1 MKNGGAVMKKESVFE
16 VTHQSILETAKDLF
30 LTNGYKNTSTRDIAK
45 AANITQPALYYH
57 FSNKEILFI
66 EINKQIGIQLKSAI
80 EQIHKEQDTIEN
92 QLIKCTNALLTVYHR
107 DIFSFIHQ
115 SAAEMEQENKQQL
128 FYILNDYY
136 LIPLQTIFE
145 SSQEPLNSSV
155 SSKKAAQ
162 FYLMSLSLLFSTIHQ
177 LSTEKERSAQ
187 ISELM
192 DMVLHGVLS

>member
-1 MKNGGAVMKKESVFE
+1 MENGGRAMKKETVFE
-16 VTHQSILETAKDLF
+16 ITHQSILETAKELF

-45 AANITQPALYYH
+45 AVNITQPALYYH
-57 FSNKEILFI
+57 FSNKEVLFI
-66 EINKQIGIQLKSAI
+66 EINKQIGSQLKH
-80 EQIHKEQDTIEN
+80 EMGQIQDEPDSLEN
-92 QLIKCTNALLTVYHR
+92 KLIKCTNALLNVYHR

-136 LIPLQTIFE
+136 LKPLQAIFE
-145 SSQEPLNSSV
+145 TSQTPLNTMV

-177 LSTEKERSAQ
+177 ISTEKERSEQ

-192 DMVLHGVLS
+192 SMVLHGVLS

>member
-1 MKNGGAVMKKESVFE
+1 MKKESVFE

>member
-1 MKNGGAVMKKESVFE
+1 MKKETVFE
-16 VTHQSILETAKDLF
+16 ITHQSILETAKELF

-45 AANITQPALYYH
+45 AVNITQPALYYH
-57 FSNKEILFI
+57 FSNKEVLFI
-66 EINKQIGIQLKSAI
+66 EINKQIGSQLKH
-80 EQIHKEQDTIEN
+80 EMGQIQDEPDSLEN
-92 QLIKCTNALLTVYHR
+92 KLIKCTNALLNVYHR

-136 LIPLQTIFE
+136 LKPLQAIFE
-145 SSQEPLNSSV
+145 TSQTPLNTMV

-177 LSTEKERSAQ
+177 ISTEKERSEQ

-192 DMVLHGVLS
+192 SMVLHGVLS

>member
-1 MKNGGAVMKKESVFE
+1 MENGGRAMKKETVFE
-16 VTHQSILETAKDLF
+16 ITHQSILETAKELF

-45 AANITQPALYYH
+45 AVNITQPALYYH
-57 FSNKEILFI
+57 FSNKEVLFI
-66 EINKQIGIQLKSAI
+66 EINKQIGSQLKH
-80 EQIHKEQDTIEN
+80 EMGQIQDEPDSLEN
-92 QLIKCTNALLTVYHR
+92 KLIKCTNALLNVYHR

-136 LIPLQTIFE
+136 LKPLQAIFE
-145 SSQEPLNSSV
+145 TSQTPLNTMV

-177 LSTEKERSAQ
+177 ISTEKERSEQ
-187 ISELM
+187 IAELM
-192 DMVLHGVLS
+192 SMVLHGVLS

>member
-1 MKNGGAVMKKESVFE
+1 MKKESVFE

-115 SAAEMEQENKQQL
+115 SSAEMEQENKQQL

>member
-1 MKNGGAVMKKESVFE
+1 MKKETVFE
-16 VTHQSILETAKDLF
+16 ITHQSILETAKELF

-57 FSNKEILFI
+57 FSNKELLFI
-66 EINKQIGIQLKSAI
+66 EINKQIGTQLKNEI
-80 EQIHKEQDTIEN
+80 EQIHKDPDTIEN
-92 QLIKCTNALLTVYHR
+92 QLIKCTKALLTVYHR

-115 SAAEMEQENKQQL
+115 SATEMEQENKQQL

-136 LIPLQTIFE
+136 LKPLQAIFE
-145 SSQEPLNSSV
+145 SSQTPLSSKV

-177 LSTEKERSAQ
+177 LSTEKECSEQ
-187 ISELM
+187 ITELM
-192 DMVLHGVLS
+192 NMVLHGVLS

>member
-1 MKNGGAVMKKESVFE
+1 MKKESVFE

-30 LTNGYKNTSTRDIAK
+30 LMNGYKNTSTRDIAK

>member
-1 MKNGGAVMKKESVFE
+1 MKKETVFE
-16 VTHQSILETAKDLF
+16 ITHQSILETAKELF

-57 FSNKEILFI
+57 FSNKELLFI
-66 EINKQIGIQLKSAI
+66 EINKQIGTQLKNEI
-80 EQIHKEQDTIEN
+80 EQIQEDPDTIEN
-92 QLIKCTNALLTVYHR
+92 QLIKCTKALLTVYHR

-115 SAAEMEQENKQQL
+115 SATEMEQENKQQL

-136 LIPLQTIFE
+136 LKPLQAIFE
-145 SSQEPLNSSV
+145 SSQTPLSSKV

-177 LSTEKERSAQ
+177 LSTEKEYSEQ
-187 ISELM
+187 IAELM
-192 DMVLHGVLS
+192 NMVLHGVLS

>member
-1 MKNGGAVMKKESVFE
+1 MKKESVFE

-30 LTNGYKNTSTRDIAK
+30 LMNGYKNTSTRDIAK

-80 EQIHKEQDTIEN
+80 EQIHEEQDTIEN

>member
-1 MKNGGAVMKKESVFE
+1 MENGGRAMKKETVFE
-16 VTHQSILETAKDLF
+16 ITHQAILETAKELF

-45 AANITQPALYYH
+45 AVNITQPALYYH
-57 FSNKEILFI
+57 FSNKEVLFI
-66 EINKQIGIQLKSAI
+66 EINKQIGSQLKH
-80 EQIHKEQDTIEN
+80 EMGQIQDEPDSLEN
-92 QLIKCTNALLTVYHR
+92 KLIKCTNALLNVYHR

-136 LIPLQTIFE
+136 LKPLQAIFE
-145 SSQEPLNSSV
+145 TSQTPLNTMV

-177 LSTEKERSAQ
+177 ISTEKERSEQ

-192 DMVLHGVLS
+192 SMVLHGVLS

>member
-1 MKNGGAVMKKESVFE
+1 MKKETVFD
-16 VTHQSILETAKDLF
+16 VTHQSILEIAKELF

-45 AANITQPALYYH
+45 AVKITQPALYYH
-57 FSNKEILFI
+57 FSNKEVLFI
-66 EINKQIGIQLKSAI
+66 EINKQIGNQLKYEI
-80 EQIHKEQDTIEN
+80 EQIQKEADSLEN
-92 QLIKCTNALLTVYHR
+92 QLIKCTNALLNVYHR

-136 LIPLQTIFE
+136 LKPLQGIFE
-145 SSQEPLNSSV
+145 SSPSPLNRKV
-155 SSKKAAQ
+155 SSQKAAQ

-177 LSTEKERSAQ
+177 LSTEKERSEQ
-187 ISELM
+187 IAELM

>member
-1 MKNGGAVMKKESVFE
+1 MKKESVFE
-16 VTHQSILETAKDLF
+16 VTHQLILETAKDLF

-66 EINKQIGIQLKSAI
+66 EINKQIGIQLKRAI
-80 EQIHKEQDTIEN
+80 ERIHEEPDTIEN
-92 QLIKCTNALLTVYHR
+92 QLIKCTDALLTVYHR

-136 LIPLQTIFE
+136 LVPLQTIFE
-145 SSQEPLNSSV
+145 SSREPLNGNV

-162 FYLMSLSLLFSTIHQ
+162 FYLMSLSLLFATIHQ
-177 LSTEKERSAQ
+177 LSTEKERSEQ
-187 ISELM
+187 IAELM
-192 DMVLHGVLS
+192 NMVLHGVLS

>member
-1 MKNGGAVMKKESVFE
+1 MKKESVFE

-30 LTNGYKNTSTRDIAK
+30 LANGYKNTSTRDIAK

-80 EQIHKEQDTIEN
+80 KQIQEEQDTIEN
-92 QLIKCTNALLTVYHR
+92 KLIKCTNALLTVYHR

>member
-1 MKNGGAVMKKESVFE
+1 MKKETVFE
-16 VTHQSILETAKDLF
+16 ITHQSILETAKELF

-45 AANITQPALYYH
+45 AVNITQPALYYH
-57 FSNKEILFI
+57 FSNKEVLFI
-66 EINKQIGIQLKSAI
+66 EINKQIGSQLKH
-80 EQIHKEQDTIEN
+80 EMGQIQDEPDSLEN
-92 QLIKCTNALLTVYHR
+92 KLIKCTNALLNVYHR

-136 LIPLQTIFE
+136 LKPLQAIFE
-145 SSQEPLNSSV
+145 TSQTPLNTMV

-177 LSTEKERSAQ
+177 ISTEKERSEQ
-187 ISELM
+187 IAELM
-192 DMVLHGVLS
+192 SMVLHGVLS